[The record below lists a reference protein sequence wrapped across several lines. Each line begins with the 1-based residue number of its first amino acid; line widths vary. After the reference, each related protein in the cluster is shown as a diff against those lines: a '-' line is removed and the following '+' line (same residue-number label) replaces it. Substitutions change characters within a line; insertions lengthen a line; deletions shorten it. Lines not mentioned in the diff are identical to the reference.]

1 MKRNLLI
8 LCVLLAS
15 SACSTINTNT
25 TATPQQADTATVAV
39 TSTTAAQSETA
50 AITEFITD
58 NINRNATNTA
68 PVEDAVLVDEETP
81 AEDPG
86 NIWDRIRAGLA
97 MPDIDNPRI
106 DQQLQ
111 WFVRNE
117 DYLDRVAERAAPYM
131 HFIVEIL
138 EHEKVPLEIALLPIV
153 ESAFQP
159 FAYSHGRASGIWQFI
174 PSTGK
179 MYGLEQNWW
188 YDGRRDIYASTYA
201 AVKLLS
207 ALRDEFDGDWL
218 LALAAYNSGSN
229 NVRRAIRLNKRKG
242 KPIDFFSL
250 KLPNETRA
258 YVPKLLAL
266 QKIVANPEKYKID
279 FNHIADEAFF
289 ERVDIDSQIDLALV
303 AKLAEMDLDTI
314 YILNPGFNR
323 WATSPNGPHH
333 LLLPIENA
341 DTFKVNLANYP
352 AEKRIQWVRHQV
364 TSGES
369 IKLIANQYQT
379 TPDIIKAVN
388 KLPSNKLHHK
398 QSLMIPVSSQ
408 ALATYKFSA
417 TQRLQDIQNTPQ
429 NDGVKVTHTVRSG
442 DTWWNIARRHRVGVK
457 QLAKW
462 NGQAPRDKLLPGQ
475 QLVIWSRNNHTQ
487 VKAAVTPATFSQ
499 LDEIVIPDERQVM
512 QRIRYR
518 VRRGDTLHRISQKFN
533 VSVDQVKRW
542 NKLSNKSR
550 LRSGQRLTLYVD
562 VTQTSSL

>member
-15 SACSTINTNT
+15 SACSTIQPTSLSTAPQSDTAAATLTDPVAAQAN
-25 TATPQQADTATVAV
+25 TATTTGLTTENSNGNDIVAD
-39 TSTTAAQSETA
+39 
-50 AITEFITD
+50 
-58 NINRNATNTA
+58 
-68 PVEDAVLVDEETP
+68 EDTPLADEEAP

-86 NIWDRIRAGLA
+86 NIWDRIRAGLG
-97 MPDIDNPRI
+97 MPVIEHVRI

-111 WFVRNE
+111 WYVRNE

-201 AVKLLS
+201 AVKLLT
-207 ALRDEFDGDWL
+207 ALRDEFNGDWL

-229 NVRRAIRLNKRKG
+229 TVHRAVRLNQRKG
-242 KPIDFFSL
+242 KPTDFFSL

-266 QKIVANPEKYKID
+266 QKIVAYPEKYKID
-279 FNHIADEAFF
+279 FDHIADEAFF
-289 ERVDIDSQIDLALV
+289 ERVEIDSQIDLALV
-303 AKLAEMDLDTI
+303 AKLAEIDLDTI
-314 YILNPGFNR
+314 YLLNPGFNR
-323 WATSPNGPHH
+323 WATAPSGPHH

-341 DTFKVNLANYP
+341 DTFKVNLTNYP

-369 IKLIANQYQT
+369 LKHIASQYQT

-388 KLPSNKLHHK
+388 KLPNNKLRNK

-417 TQRLQDIQNTPQ
+417 TQRLHDIQNTPQ
-429 NDGVKVTHTVRSG
+429 NDGLKITYTVRSG

-462 NGQAPRDKLLPGQ
+462 NGQAPRDKLVPGQ
-475 QLVIWSRNNHTQ
+475 ELVIWSRNNHTEI
-487 VKAAVTPATFSQ
+487 KPSVTPATFSQ
-499 LDEIVIPDERQVM
+499 LDEMVIPEQRQVM
-512 QRIRYR
+512 QRIGYR
-518 VRRGDTLHRISQKFN
+518 VQRGDSLLRISNKFN
-533 VSVDQVKRW
+533 VSVDQLKRW
-542 NKLSNKSR
+542 NKLSSKSR
-550 LRSGQRLTLYVD
+550 LRAGQRLVMYVD
-562 VTQTSSL
+562 VTQTSS

>member
-1 MKRNLLI
+1 MKCNFLI
-8 LCVLLAS
+8 LCVLFAC
-15 SACSTINTNT
+15 SACTTLNPATSSTPRQPDATAGTAATTASVAIATTPEVTTENT
-25 TATPQQADTATVAV
+25 TEISSSDIPAADPLLA
-39 TSTTAAQSETA
+39 
-50 AITEFITD
+50 
-58 NINRNATNTA
+58 
-68 PVEDAVLVDEETP
+68 DEETP

-97 MPDIDNPRI
+97 MPDIDNARI

-138 EHEKVPLEIALLPIV
+138 EQEKVPLEIALLPIV

-179 MYGLEQNWW
+179 LYGLEQNWW

-242 KPIDFFSL
+242 KPTDFFSL

-266 QKIVANPEKYKID
+266 QKIVAHPEKYKID
-279 FNHIADEAFF
+279 FDHIADEPFF
-289 ERVDIDSQIDLALV
+289 ERVAIDSQIDLALV
-303 AKLAEMDLDTI
+303 AKLAEIELDTI
-314 YILNPGFNR
+314 YLLNPGFNR

-352 AEKRIQWVRHQV
+352 TEKRIQWVRHQV
-364 TSGES
+364 SSGEN

-388 KLPSNKLHHK
+388 KLHSTKLRNK

-408 ALATYKFSA
+408 ALATYKLSA

-429 NDGVKVTHTVRSG
+429 NDGVKITHTVRSG

-462 NGQAPRDKLLPGQ
+462 NGQAPRDKLVPGQ
-475 QLVIWSRNNHTQ
+475 ELVIWSRHQHAQTTAM
-487 VKAAVTPATFSQ
+487 VAPAALAQ
-499 LDEIVIPDERQVM
+499 LDDMVIPDQRQMM
-512 QRIRYR
+512 QRIGYR
-518 VRRGDTLHRISQKFN
+518 VRRGDSLTRISNKFN

-550 LRSGQRLTLYVD
+550 LRTGQRLTLYVD

>member
-15 SACSTINTNT
+15 SACSTINPNT
-25 TATPQQADTATVAV
+25 PATPPQADTATVAV

-97 MPDIDNPRI
+97 MPDIDNARI

-207 ALRDEFDGDWL
+207 ALRDEFGGDWL

-279 FNHIADEAFF
+279 FDHIADEAFF

-303 AKLAEMDLDTI
+303 AKLAEMDLDAI
-314 YILNPGFNR
+314 YLLNPGFNR

-388 KLPSNKLHHK
+388 KLPSNKLRHK

-417 TQRLQDIQNTPQ
+417 TQRLHDIQNTPQ
-429 NDGVKVTHTVRSG
+429 NDGVKITHTVRSG

-475 QLVIWSRNNHTQ
+475 ELVIWSRNNHTQ

-499 LDEIVIPDERQVM
+499 LDEIVIPAERQVM
-512 QRIRYR
+512 QRIGYR

-542 NKLSNKSR
+542 NKLSSKSR

-562 VTQTSSL
+562 VTQTSNI